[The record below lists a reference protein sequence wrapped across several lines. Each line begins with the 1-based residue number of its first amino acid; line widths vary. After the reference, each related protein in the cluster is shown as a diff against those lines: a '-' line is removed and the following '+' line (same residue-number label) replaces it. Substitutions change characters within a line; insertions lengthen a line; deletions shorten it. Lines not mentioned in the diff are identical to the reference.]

1 MDMGKKDNKKPDSEG
16 KGKKRGKKKK
26 GFATLPIEDA
36 LACPPSAKFFYELVV
51 GNGIGD
57 DAVNDAVE
65 AYRRAW
71 ESRREKALD
80 AAQKHEHDC
89 GKNCKSGEHLILGPF
104 FGPQDWRV
112 EDVDPQ
118 RATTWSWLG
127 FQSVHFCRKN

>member
-1 MDMGKKDNKKPDSEG
+1 MGKKDNKKPDGDG

-26 GFATLPIEDA
+26 GAVSLPIEDA

-71 ESRREKALD
+71 ESRREKALE

-89 GKNCKSGEHLILGPF
+89 GKNCMSGEHLILGPF

-112 EDVDPQ
+112 EDDDPQ

>member
-1 MDMGKKDNKKPDSEG
+1 MDMGKKANKKPDGES

-26 GFATLPIEDA
+26 SYATLPIEDA

-51 GNGIGD
+51 GNGIGE
-57 DAVNDAVE
+57 DAVNDAVD

-71 ESRREKALD
+71 ESRREKALE
-80 AAQKHEHDC
+80 AAQKHGHDC
-89 GKNCKSGEHLILGPF
+89 GKNCKTGEHLILGPF

-112 EDVDPQ
+112 EDDDPQ

>member
-1 MDMGKKDNKKPDSEG
+1 MGKKDNKKTGGAG

-26 GFATLPIEDA
+26 AFATLPVEDA
-36 LACPPSAKFFYELVV
+36 LACPPSARFFYELVV
-51 GNGIGD
+51 GNGIGE

-71 ESRREKALD
+71 ESRREKALE
-80 AAQKHEHDC
+80 AAQQHEHDC
-89 GKNCKSGEHLILGPF
+89 GRNCKSGEHMILGPF

-112 EDVDPQ
+112 ENDDPQ

-127 FQSVHFCRKN
+127 FQSVHFCRKS

>member
-1 MDMGKKDNKKPDSEG
+1 MGKKDNKKPDGDG
-16 KGKKRGKKKK
+16 KDRKRGKKKK
-26 GFATLPIEDA
+26 GYATLPIEDA
-36 LACPPSAKFFYELVV
+36 LACPPSARFFYELVV
-51 GNGIGD
+51 GNGIGG

-71 ESRREKALD
+71 ESRREKALE

-89 GKNCKSGEHLILGPF
+89 GKSCKSGEHLILGPY

-112 EDVDPQ
+112 EGDDPQ

>member
-1 MDMGKKDNKKPDSEG
+1 MGKKDNKKPGGDG

-26 GFATLPIEDA
+26 GAVSLPIEDA

-57 DAVNDAVE
+57 DAVIDAVE

-71 ESRREKALD
+71 ESRREKALE

-89 GKNCKSGEHLILGPF
+89 GKYCKSGDHLILGPF
-104 FGPQDWRV
+104 LGPQDWRV
-112 EDVDPQ
+112 EDDDPQ
-118 RATTWSWLG
+118 RATTWSWVG

>member
-1 MDMGKKDNKKPDSEG
+1 MGMGKKANKKPAGDG

-26 GFATLPIEDA
+26 GFASLPIEDA
-36 LACPPSAKFFYELVV
+36 LACPPSARFFYELVV

-71 ESRREKALD
+71 ESRREKALE
-80 AAQKHEHDC
+80 AAQKHAHDC
-89 GKNCKSGEHLILGPF
+89 GKSCKTGEHLILGPF

-112 EDVDPQ
+112 EDDDPQ

>member
-1 MDMGKKDNKKPDSEG
+1 MGKKGNKSEA
-16 KGKKRGKKKK
+16 KGKKRDKKKK
-26 GFATLPIEDA
+26 AYATLPIEDA
-36 LACPPSAKFFYELVV
+36 LACPPSARFFYELVV
-51 GNGIGD
+51 GNGIGE

-71 ESRREKALD
+71 ESRREKALEE
-80 AAQKHEHDC
+80 AQKHGHDC
-89 GKNCKSGEHLILGPF
+89 GKNCMSGEHLILGPF

-112 EDVDPQ
+112 EGDDPQ